1 MTRPAAR
8 CGPSPAPGMV
18 TRRDAI
24 TTGMAALAL
33 PAAAR
38 AQSAADFF
46 MGKTIRFWV
55 GVAPGGATDYVA
67 RTIAAHLGRHVPG
80 NPIIQPENMPGA
92 SSLVMTNAL
101 YNKGPRD
108 GTLIGISLNG
118 VVLEP
123 KLQLMKGSG
132 QAVLFDTNRI
142 NWIGTPSHLPHVV
155 WVRADAPVQTFED
168 LRKSKV
174 VLGAISPGSDSHI
187 LPRLMNTTLGTRFE
201 IIGGYQGVNEIFLAA
216 ERGEVQGAIVG
227 IANLTSTKPEWLRD
241 RKIRILLQ
249 FATERSH
256 ELPDIPTAVEVAQN
270 EDSRAMLALYATKF
284 QVAFPVFTPPD
295 VPKDRLEALRS
306 AFIATMKDP
315 RFLEDAKRGGIDI
328 DPLSGEDVAR
338 AVHAID
344 ATPPAVI
351 ERLRTVIGG

>member
-1 MTRPAAR
+1 MTWHAAEG
-8 CGPSPAPGMV
+8 GPDSGRRLMS
-18 TRRDAI
+18 RRDAI
-24 TTGMAALAL
+24 ATSMAALAL
-33 PAAAR
+33 PAAAS

-46 MGKTIRFWV
+46 AGKTIKFWV

-80 NPIIQPENMPGA
+80 NPVVQPENMPGA

-101 YNKGPRD
+101 YNKGARD
-108 GTLIGISLNG
+108 GTVIGISLNG

-155 WVRADAPVQTFED
+155 WVRSDAPVQTFED
-168 LRKSKV
+168 LRKTKV

-187 LPRLMNTTLGTRFE
+187 LPRLMNVTLGTKFE

-216 ERGEVQGAIVG
+216 DRGEVQGAIVG
-227 IANLTSTKPEWLRD
+227 IANLTSTKPDWIRD

-256 ELPDIPTAVEVAQN
+256 ELPDVPTAVEVAQN
-270 EDSRAMLALYATKF
+270 EDARAMLALYATKF

-295 VPKDRLEALRS
+295 VPRERLEALRA
-306 AFIATMKDP
+306 AFMATMADP

-338 AVHAID
+338 AVRAID
-344 ATPPAVI
+344 ATPQAVI